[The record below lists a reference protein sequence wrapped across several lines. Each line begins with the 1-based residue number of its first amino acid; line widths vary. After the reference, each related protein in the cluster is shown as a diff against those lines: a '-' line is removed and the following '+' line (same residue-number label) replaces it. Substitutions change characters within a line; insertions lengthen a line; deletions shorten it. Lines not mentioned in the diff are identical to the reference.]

1 MRLSHP
7 TFKAQMMNDYQ
18 PLDKTRTRRRLD
30 YEIMNNQ
37 PETSYTLLVRS
48 EEKEKGRSIMETII
62 YALLGLSVVI
72 SIFQFAHEQDQLPMG
87 VRTESYHIQHVSHHQ
102 MQAGSDWES

>member
-37 PETSYTLLVRS
+37 HETSYTLLVRS
-48 EEKEKGRSIMETII
+48 EEKEKGRSIMETVI

-87 VRTESYHIQHVSHHQ
+87 VTTDSYHIEHASRHQ
-102 MQAGSDWES
+102 MQAGPGWES